1 VGQAALGWFGGASS
15 AFAMIYE
22 LLAPPSP
29 LSRTAGQN
37 PTKVRLP
44 CVQRVHRWWSRNSGG
59 AHGGAGAPAEQDS
72 RQRPKCKS
80 WYEAKCVGVGKANR
94 IPLDDVGN
102 VVEVVLRMLAASIL
116 MHWEL

>member
-29 LSRTAGQN
+29 LSRTPGQN

-44 CVQRVHRWWSRNSGG
+44 CVQRVHRWWSRNTGG
-59 AHGGAGAPAEQDS
+59 AMEEQGLERSRTPAKDQNAS
-72 RQRPKCKS
+72 PGTRQS
-80 WYEAKCVGVGKANR
+80 
-94 IPLDDVGN
+94 
-102 VVEVVLRMLAASIL
+102 VLVWEKPTGYHSMMLA
-116 MHWEL
+116 M